1 MLQTD
6 GVIKNVRVYTG
17 GNDNGTI
24 TIYTVSYIKE
34 RDE

>member
-6 GVIKNVRVYTG
+6 GIIENIRVYIG

-24 TIYTVSYIKE
+24 IIYTVSYIKE
-34 RDE
+34 RNK